1 MSSFGVKIILARL
14 PIPDDFGLM
23 YIGLR
28 LLLPDAEEHRRTNSP
43 SPVTEESC

>member
-1 MSSFGVKIILARL
+1 MSSFGVNIILARL
-14 PIPDDFGLM
+14 LIPVDFGLM

-28 LLLPDAEEHRRTNSP
+28 LLLPDAEEYCRTNSP